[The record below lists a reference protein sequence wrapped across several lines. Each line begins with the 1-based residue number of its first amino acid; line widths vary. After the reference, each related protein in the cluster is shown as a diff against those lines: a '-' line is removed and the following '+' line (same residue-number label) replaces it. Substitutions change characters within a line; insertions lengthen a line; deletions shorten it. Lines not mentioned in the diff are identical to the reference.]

1 MAPGFV
7 PGMTSATVDL
17 ACALIERASVT
28 PDDAGCLDLI
38 GARLAALGFTLDCL
52 PRNGVSNLW
61 ARLGSEA
68 PLFVFA
74 GHTDVVP
81 AGPRESWSSDPF
93 VPTLRGGQLYGR
105 GAADMKGSI
114 AAMVTALERFLRQA
128 PQRRGS
134 IACLLTSDEEGAAI
148 DGTRAVL
155 AHLAATGQRID
166 WCLIGEPSSERTLGD
181 TLRHGRRGSL
191 NGRMTVRGRQGHIA
205 HPHKAL
211 NPIHALAPALAELC
225 SIRWDEG
232 SADFP
237 PTSFQVSNIHSGTG
251 AENVIPGALEAWFN
265 FRFSTAVTQDELV
278 HRVESVLA
286 AHGLDCALAW
296 HLSGAPFLTR
306 RGPLLDATIA
316 TVRQHTGIEP
326 MLSTG
331 GGTSDGRFIAP
342 TGAEVLELGPLNS
355 SIHQVDE
362 HVAVADL
369 EALSLIYED
378 LLARLLSPR

>member
-1 MAPGFV
+1 MS
-7 PGMTSATVDL
+7 SATLDL
-17 ACALIERASVT
+17 ASALIARPSVT
-28 PDDAGCLDLI
+28 PNDAGCLDLI
-38 GARLAALGFTLDCL
+38 GARLAALGFTLEFL

-61 ARLGSEA
+61 ARIGNEA

-81 AGPRESWSSDPF
+81 AGPLESWSSDPF
-93 VPTLRGGQLYGR
+93 APTLRDGRLYGR

-114 AAMVTALERFLRQA
+114 AAMITALERFVPRA
-128 PQRRGS
+128 PGRRGS

-148 DGTRAVL
+148 DGTQYVMS
-155 AHLAATGQRID
+155 HLAATGQRID

-191 NGRMTVRGRQGHIA
+191 NGRLTVRGRQGHIA

-232 SADFP
+232 SEDFP

-251 AENVIPGALEAWFN
+251 AENVIPGTLEVWFN
-265 FRFSTAVTQDELV
+265 FRFSTAVTQEILTR
-278 HRVESVLA
+278 RVMQTLT
-286 AHGLDCALAW
+286 AHGLDYEIAW

-306 RGPLLDATIA
+306 RGPLLDATIDA
-316 TVRQHTGIEP
+316 VRRYTGRAP
-326 MLSTG
+326 VLSTG

-342 TGAEVLELGPLNS
+342 AGAEVVELGPLNAT
-355 SIHQVDE
+355 IHQIDE
-362 HVAVADL
+362 HVAAADL
-369 EALSLIYED
+369 DALSRIYED
-378 LLARLLSPR
+378 LLTHLLQVG